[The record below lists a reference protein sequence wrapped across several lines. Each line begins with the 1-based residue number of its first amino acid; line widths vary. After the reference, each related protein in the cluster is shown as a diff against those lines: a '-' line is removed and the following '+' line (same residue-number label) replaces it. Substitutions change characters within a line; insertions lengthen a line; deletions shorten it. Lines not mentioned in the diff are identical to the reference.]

1 MNTEPKAPK
10 NYDPMSV
17 DEILQL
23 MRTLRTGQVRKQ
35 LEHDERYNVDRLYSV
50 YHFLRLAKEKL

>member
-1 MNTEPKAPK
+1 MHTEQPK
-10 NYDPMSV
+10 DPMSV

-23 MRTLRTGQVRKQ
+23 MRTLRTAQVRQQ

-50 YHFLRLAKEKL
+50 YHFFRLAKEKP